1 MPSGPRVLVRAQMV
15 ETEGEGLKGLS
26 LKPDPESPLLPWL
39 QSDLIRAKA
48 GKQLLDSLK
57 FPAPEPMNPLPPVR
71 AAAEGE
77 PSV

>member
-1 MPSGPRVLVRAQMV
+1 MV

-48 GKQLLDSLK
+48 GKQLLDS
-57 FPAPEPMNPLPPVR
+57 PEVPSTR
-71 AAAEGE
+71 AYE
-77 PSV
+77 PSATSGGSGRG